1 KQPAAAASGWI
12 GNPKKAAF
20 SDVHEPAMTF
30 LDARWRWSYI
40 SGMVM
45 KLKSSSGAGRPETV
59 AERIRHEA
67 LVIAEAR
74 AEIAAGKG
82 IDDEA
87 LETWL
92 DALDHDEN
100 TPLPTRSPI
109 AGR

>member
-1 KQPAAAASGWI
+1 
-12 GNPKKAAF
+12 
-20 SDVHEPAMTF
+20 
-30 LDARWRWSYI
+30 
-40 SGMVM
+40 
-45 KLKSSSGAGRPETV
+45 
-59 AERIRHEA
+59 
-67 LVIAEAR
+67 VIAEAR